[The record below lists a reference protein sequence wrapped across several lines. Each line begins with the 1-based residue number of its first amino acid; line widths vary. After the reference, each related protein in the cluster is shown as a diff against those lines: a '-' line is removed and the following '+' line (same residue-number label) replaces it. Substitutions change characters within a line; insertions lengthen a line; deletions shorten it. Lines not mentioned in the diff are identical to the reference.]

1 MRTILLTSLIVS
13 AVGCAAY
20 TAPESPAPTTTASQ
34 TAAPDD
40 RNVFCFIDGRTM
52 SCDSLQSQD
61 PATIDRIDVLK
72 GSAAAGRYGPS
83 AEGAIVITSK
93 PSLAADRQAADPS
106 DRIFFFIDGRTA
118 SQADF
123 RSLPQETID
132 QIEVLKNAAAVNRFG
147 SEARAGAILVTTKR
161 SR

>member
-1 MRTILLTSLIVS
+1 MRTILLTSLVVS
-13 AVGCAAY
+13 AVGCGMH
-20 TAPESPAPTTTASQ
+20 TAPESPDATTTTAQ
-34 TAAPDD
+34 TPAPSD
-40 RNVFCFIDGRTM
+40 RNVYCFIDGRTM
-52 SCDSLQSQD
+52 SCDALRSQD

-93 PSLAADRQAADPS
+93 PTLAADRQAADPS
-106 DRIFFFIDGRTA
+106 DRIFYFVDGRTA
-118 SQADF
+118 SLADF
-123 RSLPQETID
+123 RSLAHETID
-132 QIEVLKNAAAVNRFG
+132 QIEVLTNAAAVNRFG